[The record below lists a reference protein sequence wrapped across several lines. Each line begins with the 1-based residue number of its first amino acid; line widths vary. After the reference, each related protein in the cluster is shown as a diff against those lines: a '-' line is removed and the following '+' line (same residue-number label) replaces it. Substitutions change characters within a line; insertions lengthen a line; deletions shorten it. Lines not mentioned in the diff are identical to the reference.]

1 MRHPTLTH
9 KWVRL
14 GCYVLTEWQNQL
26 PCQDEQREGQT
37 KQMVVIGLHIA
48 VVWQS
53 RPRSPCASSGAG
65 EKWPGRFQVPG
76 RLPGEEL
83 RGLGLLSRGGRLYY
97 LSVMLS
103 ISNADIHRSS
113 CPHNCFN
120 YVLPPQTEEHLYH
133 FQKRASLVLRLL

>member
-1 MRHPTLTH
+1 ML
-9 KWVRL
+9 RL
-14 GCYVLTEWQNQL
+14 FGS
-26 PCQDEQREGQT
+26 PGQDHLVQ
-37 KQMVVIGLHIA
+37 VVG
-48 VVWQS
+48 
-53 RPRSPCASSGAG
+53 R

-83 RGLGLLSRGGRLYY
+83 RGLELLSRGGRLYL

-103 ISNADIHRSS
+103 TSNADLHRRSS

-133 FQKRASLVLRLL
+133 FQYGLA